1 MTASIRQGLWWGL
14 ALLLWWQSP
23 AIALEDIG
31 YVTDHLRLSL
41 YSEKG
46 GGEKLRTLESG
57 DVLDLLEESGAWLRV
72 RTATGEEGWVKK
84 LYIVAKPTA
93 GLRLPEIE
101 KKLKDR
107 EARIAELEKQIAELK
122 KTLESKKVGESLKDD
137 YEKQLVEANQK
148 NVSLFNE
155 KEQLRKQLDQANLEI
170 LHLKQ
175 AADGKRGYPA
185 FTLPLAIAIGGL
197 LVGVLIGWWLHVRK
211 LRKRFYGFKM

>member
-1 MTASIRQGLWWGL
+1 MTRPIRQGLWWGL

-31 YVTDHLRLSL
+31 YVTDHLRLSM

-46 GGEKLRTLESG
+46 GGEKIRTLESG

-84 LYIVAKPTA
+84 LYIVNKPTA
-93 GLRLPEIE
+93 GLQLPELE
-101 KKLKDR
+101 KQLDERKR
-107 EARIAELEKQIAELK
+107 RIAELEKQLASLQ
-122 KTLESKKVGESLKDD
+122 KTLESKKIGESLKDD

-155 KEQLRKQLDQANLEI
+155 KEQLRKQLDQARLEM
-170 LHLKQ
+170 LHLRQ
-175 AADGKRGYPA
+175 TAEGQRPNPA
-185 FTLPLAIAIGGL
+185 FLIPLATALG
-197 LVGVLIGWWLHVRK
+197 GVLIGAIIGWWLHVRK